1 MKIQFLY
8 NFFIFF
14 IKFEVVNMP
23 TKNGTGPNKGSIGPR
38 DGRGKGRGRRT
49 TSTTKGTGRKK
60 GGQKGNC

>member
-1 MKIQFLY
+1 
-8 NFFIFF
+8 
-14 IKFEVVNMP
+14 MP